1 MMPGVISLVGVM
13 NKDEEMQ
20 NMLKTMGI
28 FVDHLDELIG
38 VFENDYAGGDF
49 CAGLSFGFSGS
60 NLLYKVAEAIIHTNI
75 KMMKKKNWHVNH
87 DKI

>member
-1 MMPGVISLVGVM
+1 MPGVISLVGVM

-28 FVDHLDELIG
+28 FVDHLDEFIG
-38 VFENDYAGGDF
+38 VFWNDYAGGDF
-49 CAGLSFGFSGS
+49 CAGLSFGYSGS

-75 KMMKKKNWHVNH
+75 KMMKKKNWHVNQ
-87 DKI
+87 